1 MSALIN
7 TSKLSIY
14 PSIINTQTPQAI
26 SPYFTSVIKT
36 PTFKHIISAS
46 FNTMILLSEFSQ
58 NFSAESNCY
67 ISARTP
73 STPSLR
79 ASVRCRQCL
88 PARRM
93 YFCPSIL
100 PLRGGGVGG
109 VRYHAPRHVPQ
120 PSSDFSTRDEEYCFR
135 RQDCWEKAKRWKF
148 VDD

>member
-67 ISARTP
+67 ISARTLVGRAHALDPVSPCFCPLPSVFAGAEDVLLSVYP
-73 STPSLR
+73 STSRWWRRRRAVPCATTR
-79 ASVRCRQCL
+79 ASAVVRFF
-88 PARRM
+88 
-93 YFCPSIL
+93 Y
-100 PLRGGGVGG
+100 
-109 VRYHAPRHVPQ
+109 
-120 PSSDFSTRDEEYCFR
+120 T
-135 RQDCWEKAKRWKF
+135 
-148 VDD
+148 